1 MQDDDM
7 ITTQK
12 KQKKMLCLSVV
23 ISGVYLQEELD
34 SPLDR

>member
-1 MQDDDM
+1 MQDNDM

-12 KQKKMLCLSVV
+12 KTKKMLCLSVV
-23 ISGVYLQEELD
+23 ISCAHLQEQLD